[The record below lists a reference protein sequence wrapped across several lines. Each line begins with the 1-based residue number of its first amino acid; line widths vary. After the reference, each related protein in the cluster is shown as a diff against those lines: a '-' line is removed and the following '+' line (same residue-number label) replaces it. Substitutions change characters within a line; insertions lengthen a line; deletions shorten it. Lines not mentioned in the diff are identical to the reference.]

1 MQLPRDEYLD
11 EIELP
16 AIAKLA
22 VDGPRA
28 TRNPGSTALFTISI
42 DGIGTYELYALGVNH
57 EWSRYG
63 SGPYESGM
71 AIQFAVDVPADAL
84 SNNYADLVVKA
95 LDEETGELLLA
106 RIFVEVDDTDSHP
119 NDAEQAVDV
128 GVESKETPFPFVL
141 PLLGYSTKALISPF
155 TSPCFKYER
164 P

>member
-1 MQLPRDEYLD
+1 LTAL
-11 EIELP
+11 EL
-16 AIAKLA
+16 
-22 VDGPRA
+22 RA
-28 TRNPGSTALFTISI
+28 TPALFTISI
-42 DGIGTYELYALGVNH
+42 DGTGTYELSALGVNH

-84 SNNYADLVVKA
+84 SKNYADLVVKA
-95 LDEETGELLLA
+95 LDEETGELLLP

-141 PLLGYSTKALISPF
+141 PLLGLVIL
-155 TSPCFKYER
+155 R
-164 P
+164 RR